1 MQQGGQGGGG
11 DAAAVAAGAGG
22 CGGAGGGTGGG
33 GGEHAAEERAAEEM
47 QRQQTIDEL
56 VRARASL
63 TEAELAALGA
73 TDEERTRRL
82 REMPFAQLAAQIMC
96 CSRSEIHALPKV
108 LALLYPYP

>member
-1 MQQGGQGGGG
+1 MGGGG
-11 DAAAVAAGAGG
+11 AR
-22 CGGAGGGTGGG
+22 
-33 GGEHAAEERAAEEM
+33 GGERAAEERAAEEM